1 MCRRTIRDAVD
12 QVIDHRDGLNLEK
25 RVSHTLCSSRL
36 ELWRHT
42 ALLAV
47 VSPGGHPRAR
57 PRTAIKMLGRL
68 ERDTKRDGA
77 RDGTVYGR
85 SLTAAKGFT
94 SHWMRMIS
102 ASIAGAVGTSISV
115 WAHDMA
121 RNLLD
126 IGDLAAIDADAA

>member
-1 MCRRTIRDAVD
+1 MNCLKSLSLQRCV
-12 QVIDHRDGLNLEK
+12 
-25 RVSHTLCSSRL
+25 
-36 ELWRHT
+36 EL
-42 ALLAV
+42 LLTEV
-47 VSPGGHPRAR
+47 QGGVHG
-57 PRTAIKMLGRL
+57 TAIKMLSRL
-68 ERDTKRDGA
+68 ERDVKRDGA

-102 ASIAGAVGTSISV
+102 ASIAGAVGTSLSV

-126 IGDLAAIDADAA
+126 IGDLAAIDAGAA